1 MRACLWIGVL
11 LCSTALVSG
20 CGNNIQEHGDAGVI
34 DGHVADNGLIA
45 EGDDDG
51 DGVPN
56 AVDNCPFVSN
66 GDQADW
72 DGDGIGD
79 PCDPDP
85 PPQTCGDQQAGFN
98 RDKPDILI
106 VLDRSQSMSQDN
118 KWQQATA
125 ALDQLAATMA
135 TSLRLGLEIFSGTS
149 GGGGGGDMCAD
160 ATLRLP
166 VGDHTAAQ
174 VTASYSGVSPAGAT
188 PMTRALELAKT
199 NNWYSDTSD
208 PDDATRSKNVLLVT
222 DGQPNCLNGDYQ
234 NDDADGAVAAA
245 GALFAG
251 NVKVFV
257 VGFGNGVDP
266 DTLDRLA
273 EAGGTDN
280 QSDPAHRYYQANNGA
295 ELQAALLAIGSA
307 IVTCDLLLTDH
318 PADPTR
324 IYVVVNGTPLV
335 RDDPNG
341 FVYDSATNTVKLQ
354 GTACSTLQG
363 SSQPSM
369 QVIFGCPPGGGPPI
383 L

>member
-1 MRACLWIGVL
+1 MRAFLSVGVVVGLVAL
-11 LCSTALVSG
+11 LVG
-20 CGNNIQEHGDAGVI
+20 CGGDIQASGDGGVV
-34 DGHVADNGLIA
+34 DGHIADNGLIA

-56 AVDNCPFVSN
+56 GVDNCPFVSN
-66 GDQADW
+66 GDQKDW

-85 PPQTCGDQQAGFN
+85 PPETCGDQQAGFN

-106 VLDRSQSMSQDN
+106 VLDRSQSMSQNN
-118 KWQQATA
+118 KWQEATA
-125 ALDQLAATMA
+125 ALDQLAAAMA
-135 TSLRLGLEIFSGTS
+135 TELRLGLEIFSGGN

-166 VGDHTAAQ
+166 IGDHTAAQ
-174 VTASYSGVSPAGAT
+174 VTAAYAGISPAGAT
-188 PMTRALELAKT
+188 PMTRALELALT
-199 NNWYSDTSD
+199 NGWVNDATD
-208 PDDATRSKNVLLVT
+208 PNDATRSKNVLLVT
-222 DGQPNCLNGDYQ
+222 DGQPNCLGGNYQ

-245 GALFAG
+245 GALFAA

-266 DTLDRLA
+266 ATLDRLA

-280 QSDPAHRYYQANNGA
+280 QADPAHRYYQANNGA

-307 IVTCDLLLTDH
+307 IATCDLLLTDQ

-324 IYVVVNGTPLV
+324 IYVLVNGTPLV
-335 RDDPNG
+335 RNDPNG
-341 FVYDSATNTVKLQ
+341 FVYDAATNTVKLQ
-354 GTACSTLQG
+354 GTACTTLEG